1 MTGQISETGEEETM
15 ETSHIE
21 IPARKASPIIIV
33 REEEFN
39 PQTVKQAEAA
49 GYVVLVS
56 HKMTTPPIIFVP

>member
-1 MTGQISETGEEETM
+1 M